1 MAPGVNK
8 GHDWPIWYN
17 SVHLGPTPGAFWGIC
32 LSLQIVPKFVFVFRH
47 VRVQFLCVAFVI
59 GHRCLFTS
67 CDFMEHSRPQNRCS
81 VKVTKHDYSVHV
93 YFTHGRTCLNR
104 FLSTGGAHPISNT
117 AGNFDFRIYRFG
129 LGKKLAPNIFN
140 VLLLNESC
148 LLFFC
153 RVLTY
158 LGTCG
163 LLNDINC
170 ESCLIEACRCDSM

>member
-67 CDFMEHSRPQNRCS
+67 CDFMEHSRPENRCS
-81 VKVTKHDYSVHV
+81 VKVTTPGTIVVDHTSTAFSFARWRCFVHSLLCPSSVLHLLATV
-93 YFTHGRTCLNR
+93 AVTSPWQHGWR
-104 FLSTGGAHPISNT
+104 S
-117 AGNFDFRIYRFG
+117 
-129 LGKKLAPNIFN
+129 
-140 VLLLNESC
+140 
-148 LLFFC
+148 
-153 RVLTY
+153 
-158 LGTCG
+158 
-163 LLNDINC
+163 
-170 ESCLIEACRCDSM
+170 